1 MSDDLDSEVLKI
13 LRQQSKEDVD
23 EILQQRAQIAALQAQ
38 VRVMGEALHNVREYI
53 NGRPP
58 IRIASAVYE
67 INKALAALILP
78 APPKEK

>member
-1 MSDDLDSEVLKI
+1 MSDPIEHLMAQDETTYTVS
-13 LRQQSKEDVD
+13 RQRHER
-23 EILQQRAQIAALQAQ
+23 EIAALQAQ

-78 APPKEK
+78 APPKEGV